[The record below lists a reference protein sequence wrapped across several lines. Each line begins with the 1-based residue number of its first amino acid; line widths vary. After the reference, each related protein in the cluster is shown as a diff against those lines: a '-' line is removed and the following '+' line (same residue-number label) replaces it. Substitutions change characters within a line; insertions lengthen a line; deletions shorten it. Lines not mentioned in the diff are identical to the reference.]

1 MALAT
6 EAVNP
11 LASFC
16 QTHGLSN
23 CGCAEQSVTL
33 QAPSMGF
40 GLDPVQTL
48 PGFVA
53 LLREGSEAAAADNEL
68 PIVLGGAAA
77 LPRRL
82 KISGV
87 NPGLV

>member
-1 MALAT
+1 
-6 EAVNP
+6 
-11 LASFC
+11 
-16 QTHGLSN
+16 
-23 CGCAEQSVTL
+23 
-33 QAPSMGF
+33 MGF

-77 LPRRL
+77 LPGRL
-82 KISGV
+82 KILGV

>member
-1 MALAT
+1 
-6 EAVNP
+6 
-11 LASFC
+11 
-16 QTHGLSN
+16 
-23 CGCAEQSVTL
+23 
-33 QAPSMGF
+33 MGF
-40 GLDPVQTL
+40 GLDTVQMP

-53 LLREGSEAAAADNEL
+53 LLGEGSEAAAADNEL

-77 LPRRL
+77 LPGRL

>member
-1 MALAT
+1 M
-6 EAVNP
+6 
-11 LASFC
+11 
-16 QTHGLSN
+16 
-23 CGCAEQSVTL
+23 TL
-33 QAPSMGF
+33 QAPRMGF
-40 GLDPVQTL
+40 GLDTVQTP

-53 LLREGSEAAAADNEL
+53 LPGEGSEAAAADNEL

-77 LPRRL
+77 LPGRL